1 MKIKTRQFSLNN
13 VIGFSAT
20 LDSNKEIFDQVAE
33 IGAEFKKVL
42 IQNGFLQIH
51 PLSLNTIHLMNQMM

>member
-42 IQNGFLQIH
+42 I
-51 PLSLNTIHLMNQMM
+51 

>member
-1 MKIKTRQFSLNN
+1 MLGKKDEIKTGQFSLNN

-33 IGAEFKKVL
+33 MDRSFEGRF
-42 IQNGFLQIH
+42 F
-51 PLSLNTIHLMNQMM
+51 